1 MDLLAYECKVSSEIT
16 YLLPIPI
23 VKRIVDIFERSL
35 PFMNK
40 KKALPY
46 VSTLKKVRKIYL
58 QRGLKIL
65 VSEKERFFLWKL
77 IDFLWIFGMEINS
90 TESTRTIR
98 ENNRQR
104 T

>member
-46 VSTLKKVRKIYL
+46 VSTLKKRVLERLGKITDKELKDIDTRTVRLIIFSITEISK
-58 QRGLKIL
+58 R
-65 VSEKERFFLWKL
+65 VSESS
-77 IDFLWIFGMEINS
+77 IN
-90 TESTRTIR
+90 
-98 ENNRQR
+98 
-104 T
+104 